1 MLEYRCLA
9 ENNLENL
16 VKYFLETRRNAFE
29 EEQIVM
35 NVNTAY
41 LESEDEFTSE
51 YKSLCCNIC
60 YHKCINNHKKNKYEK

>member
-16 VKYFLETRRNAFE
+16 VKYVLETRRNAFE

-51 YKSLCCNIC
+51 YKILCSKI
-60 YHKCINNHKKNKYEK
+60 YVFINE

>member
-9 ENNLENL
+9 ENNLENFG
-16 VKYFLETRRNAFE
+16 KYVLKTRRNAFE

-51 YKSLCCNIC
+51 YKILCCKI
-60 YHKCINNHKKNKYEK
+60 YVFINE

>member
-1 MLEYRCLA
+1 MLGYRCWA

-16 VKYFLETRRNAFE
+16 VKYVLETRRNAFE

-35 NVNTAY
+35 NVNTAS

-51 YKSLCCNIC
+51 HKILCSKI
-60 YHKCINNHKKNKYEK
+60 YVFIYE

>member
-1 MLEYRCLA
+1 MLECRCLA

-16 VKYFLETRRNAFE
+16 VKYVLKTRRNAFE

-41 LESEDEFTSE
+41 LESEDKFTSE
-51 YKSLCCNIC
+51 YKILCSKI
-60 YHKCINNHKKNKYEK
+60 YVFINE

>member
-16 VKYFLETRRNAFE
+16 VKYVLESRRNAFE
-29 EEQIVM
+29 EEKIVM

-51 YKSLCCNIC
+51 YKILCCKI
-60 YHKCINNHKKNKYEK
+60 YVFINE

>member
-1 MLEYRCLA
+1 MLECRCLA

-16 VKYFLETRRNAFE
+16 DKDIFDKDILKTRRNAFD

-41 LESEDEFTSE
+41 LESGDEFTSE
-51 YKSLCCNIC
+51 YKILCSKI
-60 YHKCINNHKKNKYEK
+60 YVFKNE

>member
-16 VKYFLETRRNAFE
+16 VKYVLESRRNAFE
-29 EEQIVM
+29 EEKIVM

-51 YKSLCCNIC
+51 YKILCCKI
-60 YHKCINNHKKNKYEK
+60 YVFIKE

>member
-9 ENNLENL
+9 ENNLENFG
-16 VKYFLETRRNAFE
+16 KYVLETRRNAFE

-51 YKSLCCNIC
+51 YKILCSKI
-60 YHKCINNHKKNKYEK
+60 YVFINE

>member
-1 MLEYRCLA
+1 MLECRCLA

-16 VKYFLETRRNAFE
+16 DKDIFDKDILKTRRNAFD

-51 YKSLCCNIC
+51 YKILCCKI
-60 YHKCINNHKKNKYEK
+60 YVFIKE

>member
-16 VKYFLETRRNAFE
+16 VKYVLESRRNAFE
-29 EEQIVM
+29 EEKIVM

-51 YKSLCCNIC
+51 YKILCSKI
-60 YHKCINNHKKNKYEK
+60 YVFINE

>member
-16 VKYFLETRRNAFE
+16 VKYVLETRRNAFE

-35 NVNTAY
+35 NVNIAY
-41 LESEDEFTSE
+41 LESGDEFTSE
-51 YKSLCCNIC
+51 YKILCSKI
-60 YHKCINNHKKNKYEK
+60 YVFKNE